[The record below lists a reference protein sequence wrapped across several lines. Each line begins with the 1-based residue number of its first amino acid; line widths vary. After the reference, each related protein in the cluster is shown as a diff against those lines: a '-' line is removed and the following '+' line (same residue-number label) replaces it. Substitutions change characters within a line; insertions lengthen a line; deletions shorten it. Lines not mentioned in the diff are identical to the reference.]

1 MQFRLQVYPLFG
13 RRLSLAAAAL
23 FLAGAFFFG
32 QPAAGQPH
40 NAPESV
46 VEHFQDGL
54 LYTIQNFT
62 SMQYDTR
69 VASMEALIA
78 ETFDVPRIAR
88 TVLGPVAYRS
98 LEDGKRQTYVG
109 LFTRYIVATQSHGLS
124 AEDGQSFSVQGRRDG
139 ARRSVIVDGL
149 YSEAD
154 GSETQVSYILTQDRD
169 VWRIVDVIVDG
180 AVSEVSLRRSEFAAV
195 VRDQGVD
202 GLLNALNEKI
212 AELRSDA
219 LAAGEQ

>member
-1 MQFRLQVYPLFG
+1 MRLRLQVFQTSG
-13 RRLSLAAAAL
+13 RRLHLAAAAL
-23 FLAGAFFFG
+23 LLACATLLA
-32 QPAAGQPH
+32 QPTAAQPQ

-54 LYTIQNFT
+54 LYTIQNYA
-62 SMQYDTR
+62 SMHYDIR
-69 VASMEALIA
+69 VESMEALIA

-88 TVLGPVAYRS
+88 TVLGPVAYKS
-98 LEDGKRQTYVG
+98 LGDAKRQSYVK
-109 LFTRYIVATQSHGLS
+109 LFTRYIVATQAHRLS
-124 AEDGQSFSVQGRRDG
+124 AKDGQSFSVEGQRDG
-139 ARRSVIVDGL
+139 ARRSIIVDGL

-154 GSETQVSYILTQDRD
+154 GTETRVSYVLTREPE

-195 VRDQGVD
+195 VRDEGVD
-202 GLLNALNEKI
+202 GLLDALNVKI

-219 LAAGEQ
+219 LTAGEE